1 MEEEKWREVKRI
13 FSAAVEL
20 CVAERNQLLTEECG
34 DEEIRREVENLLS
47 ADIEAETLPD
57 IFGAKSLTK
66 PQIEKNIGK
75 YKILRELG
83 VGGMGTVF
91 LAVREDL
98 KKEVALKI
106 VKYEFASK
114 DLLRRFENER
124 EILAA
129 LEHPNIARLLDI
141 GTTETGL
148 PFFVMEYVEGADLLT
163 FCRENNLSLAAKLN
177 LFRQV
182 CAAVAYAHGKLV
194 VHRDLKPTNILVT
207 KDGIPKLLDFGISK
221 LLNENAPP
229 EQKGTATAFG
239 MMTPNYASPE
249 QFRGESVSTAT
260 DIYSLGVILYELLT
274 NNLPYDVEN
283 RRLDEV
289 ARAVCETNPQK
300 PSEIISGK
308 WNLAVKTADGDDK
321 RTNGGDKTNPKS
333 KTQNPRLLRGDID
346 NIILKSLRKEPE
358 RRYSSVEK
366 FSDDLRRHL
375 DGLPVTARPDTF
387 SYRAEKFIKR
397 NRSAVAAG
405 ALVFLILIGG
415 IVGVS
420 WQYVRAERQ
429 RVLAEKRFGQVR
441 QIANNVVFKYY
452 DEIKNLE
459 GATKAREMI
468 ITDAT
473 AYLDGLAQESADN
486 DALQIELSKA
496 YMRVGDIQGEAFA
509 ANTGDTKSS
518 IENYDKAIKLL
529 EPIALASNDLPT
541 KDELLD
547 AYLKLEAV
555 LRRDYGERAQEF
567 AVKAMNL
574 SEKIVTANPDDVRE
588 TVRLARCR
596 IAVTD
601 NLKTYAEKND
611 GYRRALAIV
620 EPLLQTNPTNASV
633 IRMNGNALSRIAVN
647 YYLQGFYNNE
657 AENVETAQN
666 LYNEAMP
673 FNSSNLEL
681 YEKLLALEPANIKYQ
696 RAVLIAK
703 LNKAANLR
711 EVGQTDEATN
721 ILKQLLAESAEI
733 TAADPKN
740 LNAQSDMAEVQ
751 SELANTYAR
760 RQEFPAAFEN
770 FRQSLAVR
778 DAAVARDPQNAE
790 NIQIRFMT
798 DVQYA
803 DALVNSGDAAA
814 AVKEYQNAN
823 AKLADTKVFDNKP
836 YSRFAAGFMYLKI
849 GNSYLAKPAQSAENR
864 QNACRFYQT
873 AVENWSSNNI
883 PLEIAEESYRALS
896 DYANAK
902 FNGCS
907 ERAKADF

>member
-1 MEEEKWREVKRI
+1 MEEKNWLEVKRI

-20 CVAERNQLLTEECG
+20 SIDERKQFIADECGG
-34 DEEIRREVENLLS
+34 DEEICREVENLLA
-47 ADIEAETLPD
+47 ADIEAGTLPD
-57 IFGAKSLTK
+57 IFTTK
-66 PQIEKNIGK
+66 NQKNTSIEKNIGK
-75 YKILRELG
+75 YQIIRELG
-83 VGGMGTVF
+83 YGGMGTVF

-114 DLLRRFENER
+114 DLLRRFDNER

-141 GTTETGL
+141 GTTENGL
-148 PFFVMEYVEGADLLT
+148 PYFVMEYVEGSDLLT
-163 FCRENNLSLAAKLN
+163 FCRENNLPLAAKLD
-177 LFRQV
+177 LFRKV
-182 CAAVAYAHGKLV
+182 CAAAAYAHGKLI
-194 VHRDLKPTNILVT
+194 VHRDLKPSNILVT
-207 KDGIPKLLDFGISK
+207 KDGEPKLLDFGISK
-221 LLNENAPP
+221 LLTNNSS
-229 EQKGTATAFG
+229 EQKGTATALG

-260 DIYSLGVILYELLT
+260 DVYSLGVILYELLT
-274 NNLPYDVEN
+274 NSLPYNVEN

-300 PSEIISGK
+300 PSDIVSGK
-308 WNLAVKTADGDDK
+308 WALVSKTADSDNNSTDE
-321 RTNGGDKTNPKS
+321 NGKNNPKS
-333 KTQNPRLLRGDID
+333 KTQNPKSLRGDLD

-375 DGLPVTARPDTF
+375 DGLPVTARSDTF

-397 NRSAVAAG
+397 NRSAVIAG
-405 ALVFLILIGG
+405 MLVLLTLIGG
-415 IVGVS
+415 IIGIS
-420 WQYVRAERQ
+420 WQYVRAEQQ
-429 RVLAEKRFGQVR
+429 RVLAEKRFDQVR

-473 AYLDGLAQESADN
+473 AYLDGLAQESGNN

-496 YMRVGDIQGEAFA
+496 YLRVGDIQGEAFA

-518 IENYDKAIKLL
+518 IENYDKAINLL
-529 EPIALASNDLPT
+529 EPIALSSTDLPT
-541 KDELLD
+541 KSELLD

-567 AVKAMNL
+567 AVKALNL
-574 SEKIVTANPDDVRE
+574 SEKIVAANPADVRE

-611 GYRRALAIV
+611 GYRQALAIV
-620 EPLLQTNPTNASV
+620 EPLLQKEPTNASV

-647 YYLQGFYNNE
+647 YYLQAFFNGE
-657 AENVETAQN
+657 AEHAETAQK

-681 YEKLLALEPANIKYQ
+681 YEKLLALEPPNIKYQ

-711 EVGQTDEATN
+711 EVGQTDEAVN
-721 ILKQLLAESAEI
+721 ILKNLLNESAKLI
-733 TAADPKN
+733 AADPKN
-740 LNAQSDMAEVQ
+740 VNAQSDMAEVQ
-751 SELANTYAR
+751 AELANTFVR
-760 RQEFPAAFEN
+760 RKEFPAALEN

-778 DAAVARDPQNAE
+778 DVVINRDLQNAE
-790 NIQIRFMT
+790 SIQLRFMT
-798 DVQYA
+798 NVQYA
-803 DALVNSGDAAA
+803 DALATSGDTGAAIG
-814 AVKEYQNAN
+814 EYQKAFQI
-823 AKLADTKVFDNKP
+823 LTDTKVFDNKP
-836 YSRFAAGFMYLKI
+836 YAKFAAGLINLKI
-849 GNSYLAKPAQSAENR
+849 GNTYLAASRQPSAENM
-864 QNACRFYQT
+864 QNACRSYQT
-873 AVENWSSNNI
+873 SVENWSPDNL
-883 PLEIAEESYRALS
+883 PKEIAEESYRVLS
-896 DYANAK
+896 DYANSKSTICREKLALL
-902 FNGCS
+902 
-907 ERAKADF
+907 

>member
-1 MEEEKWREVKRI
+1 MEEEKWFKVKRI
-13 FSAAVEL
+13 FNEAVEL
-20 CVAERNQLLTEECG
+20 SAGEREKFLAVES
-34 DEEIRREVENLLS
+34 DAEIRREVENLLA
-47 ADIEAETLPD
+47 ADIEAGTLPD
-57 IFGAKSLTK
+57 IFGAKDLAK
-66 PQIEKNIGK
+66 LQIEKNIGK
-75 YKILRELG
+75 YKIIRELG

-141 GTTETGL
+141 GTTENGL
-148 PFFVMEYVEGADLLT
+148 PYFVMEYVEGADLLT
-163 FCRENNLSLAAKLN
+163 FCRENNLSLTKKLN
-177 LFRQV
+177 IFRKV
-182 CAAVAYAHGKLV
+182 CTAVSYAHGKLT
-194 VHRDLKPTNILVT
+194 VHRDLKPSNILVT
-207 KDGIPKLLDFGISK
+207 KDGEPKLLDFGISK

-229 EQKGTATAFG
+229 EQKGTATALG

-300 PSEIISGK
+300 PSDLISGK
-308 WNLAVKTADGDDK
+308 WSLANKT
-321 RTNGGDKTNPKS
+321 GGEKQKNKPKS
-333 KTQNPRLLRGDID
+333 ETKNSKLLRGDID

-366 FSDDLRRHL
+366 FSEDLRRHL

-397 NRSAVAAG
+397 NRSAVVAG
-405 ALVFLILIGG
+405 ALIFLILLGG

-420 WQYVRAERQ
+420 WQYFRAEHQ
-429 RVLAEKRFGQVR
+429 RVLAEKRFEQVR

-473 AYLDGLAQESADN
+473 AYLDNLAQESADN
-486 DALQIELSKA
+486 KELQVELSKA

-518 IENYDKAIKLL
+518 IENYDKAINLL
-529 EPIALASNDLPT
+529 EPIALASNNLPPKT
-541 KDELLD
+541 ELLD

-567 AVKAMNL
+567 AVKALNL
-574 SEKIVTANPDDVRE
+574 SENIVAADPADVRE
-588 TVRLARCR
+588 TVRLARCH
-596 IAVTD
+596 IAVAD

-620 EPLLQTNPTNASV
+620 EPLLSANPTNASV

-657 AENVETAQN
+657 AENFETAQN

-681 YEKLLALEPANIKYQ
+681 YEKLLALEPSNIKYQ

-711 EVGQTDEATN
+711 EIGQTAEASN
-721 ILKQLLAESAEI
+721 ILTNLLDDSLKL
-733 TAADPKN
+733 TKSDPKN
-740 LNAQSDMAEVQ
+740 INAQSDMAEVQ
-751 SELANTYAR
+751 AELANTYAR
-760 RQEFPAAFEN
+760 RSEFPPALEN

-778 DAAVARDPQNAE
+778 DAVIARDLQNAE
-790 NIQIRFMT
+790 NIQVRFMT
-798 DVQYA
+798 NIQYA
-803 DALVNSGDAAA
+803 DALKKSGDTNAAI
-814 AVKEYQNAN
+814 KEFQNAY
-823 AKLADTKVFDNKP
+823 AKLADTKIFDDKP
-836 YSRFAAGFMYLKI
+836 YSKFAAGLMNLKI
-849 GNSYLAKPAQSAENR
+849 GNCYFAGNKQKSAANM
-864 QNACRFYQT
+864 QNACRAYQNS
-873 AVENWSSNNI
+873 VENWSPNNS
-883 PLEIAEESYRALS
+883 PVEIAAESYRVLI
-896 DYANAK
+896 DYANSK
-902 FNGCS
+902 SNICS
-907 ERAKADF
+907 EYAKS